1 MIDNIT
7 EYLEQF
13 YTGMKDTSLSRMK
26 IIVEKAELKNKDLK
40 IIHVAGTNGKGS
52 CTEMISNIL
61 VKQGYKV
68 GKIMSPHLM
77 RFNERISVN
86 NINIKDEELL
96 SIFNLNDKII
106 KDVEKETNTKV
117 SFQEI
122 ILITALT
129 YFDMKKCDFAIMEV
143 GCGGKY
149 DPTNI
154 VNPIISVINTINY
167 DHTDI
172 LGNTLEEITENKA
185 GIIKEFSNTIFVK
198 QEDSINNIII
208 NTCNKRNNKLKLLD
222 MNDVYDYSY
231 DENYQTFS
239 YKEYKDIK
247 INLKGKQ
254 QIKNAIISIE
264 CINVL
269 RDKKFEIG
277 EEAIRNGLKSVIH
290 KGRMEIIH
298 NNPIIIFDGAHN
310 ENAMRNFINTSNMYY
325 KNRNRIYIFSA
336 LKRKDYS
343 KLVNIIIED
352 KKATFIFHDG
362 IKKSFN
368 KKLEYVD
375 SHILVK
381 IANSINKNVKV
392 KEMDFKEAIA
402 FAKEQK
408 DSVVFII
415 GSLYLYKDAVKYI
428 NSKNKIKRNGLRN
441 EG

>member
-13 YTGMKDTSLSRMK
+13 YTGTKDKSLNRMK
-26 IIVEKAELKNKDLK
+26 IIVEKTELKNKDLK

-68 GKIMSPHLM
+68 GKIMSPHLI

-86 NINIKDEELL
+86 NINIKDAELL

-129 YFDMKKCDFAIMEV
+129 YFYMKKCEFAIVEV

-149 DPTNI
+149 DSTNI

-172 LGNTLEEITENKA
+172 LGNSLEEITENKA

-198 QEDSINNIII
+198 QEDTINNIII
-208 NTCNKRNNKLKLLD
+208 NTCDKKNNKLKLLD
-222 MNDVYDYSY
+222 LNDVYDYSY

-264 CINVL
+264 CINIL
-269 RDKKFEIG
+269 RDKKIEIN
-277 EEAIRNGLKSVIH
+277 EEAIRDGLKSVVH
-290 KGRMEIIH
+290 KGRMEVIH
-298 NNPIIIFDGAHN
+298 NNPLIIFDGAHN
-310 ENAMRNFINTSNMYY
+310 ENAMRNFSDTSNMYY
-325 KNRNRIYIFSA
+325 KDRNKIYIFSS

-343 KLVNIIIED
+343 KLLKIITED
-352 KKATFIFHDG
+352 KKAIFIFHNG
-362 IKKSFN
+362 IKQSFN

-375 SHILVK
+375 SNELVK
-381 IANSINKNVKV
+381 IVNSIDKNIKV
-392 KEMDFKEAIA
+392 KKMDFEEAVS

-408 DSVVFII
+408 DSVTFII
-415 GSLYLYKDAVKYI
+415 GSLYLYKDAIEYI
-428 NSKNKIKRNGLRN
+428 NKNRK
-441 EG
+441 

>member
-129 YFDMKKCDFAIMEV
+129 YFDMKKCDFAIVEV

-149 DPTNI
+149 DSTNI

-167 DHTDI
+167 DHIDI
-172 LGNTLEEITENKA
+172 LGNSLEEITENKA

-198 QEDSINNIII
+198 QEDTINNIII
-208 NTCNKRNNKLKLLD
+208 NTCDKKNNKLKLLD

-239 YKEYKDIK
+239 YREYKDIK

-264 CINVL
+264 CINIL
-269 RDKKFEIG
+269 RDKKIEIG
-277 EEAIRNGLKSVIH
+277 EEAIRDGLKSVVH
-290 KGRMEIIH
+290 KGRMEVIH
-298 NNPIIIFDGAHN
+298 NNPLIIFDGAHN
-310 ENAMRNFINTSNMYY
+310 ENAMRNFIDTSNMYY
-325 KNRNRIYIFSA
+325 KDRNKIYIFSA

-343 KLVNIIIED
+343 KLVKIITED
-352 KKATFIFHDG
+352 KKATFIFHNG
-362 IKKSFN
+362 IKQSFN

-375 SHILVK
+375 SNELVK
-381 IANSINKNVKV
+381 IVNSIDKNIKV
-392 KEMDFKEAIA
+392 KEMDFEEAVSY
-402 FAKEQK
+402 AKEQK
-408 DSVVFII
+408 DSITFII
-415 GSLYLYKDAVKYI
+415 GSLYLYKDAIEYI
-428 NSKNKIKRNGLRN
+428 NKNRK
-441 EG
+441 

>member
-13 YTGMKDTSLSRMK
+13 YTGTKDKSLNRMK
-26 IIVEKAELKNKDLK
+26 IIVEKTELKNKDLK

-68 GKIMSPHLM
+68 GKIMSPHLI

-129 YFDMKKCDFAIMEV
+129 YFDMKKCEFAIVEV

-149 DPTNI
+149 DSTNI

-167 DHTDI
+167 DHTNI
-172 LGNTLEEITENKA
+172 LGNSLEEITENKA

-198 QEDSINNIII
+198 QEDTINNIII
-208 NTCNKRNNKLKLLD
+208 NTCDKKNNKLKLLD
-222 MNDVYDYSY
+222 LNEVYDYSY
-231 DENYQTFS
+231 DEDYQTFS

-264 CINVL
+264 CINIL
-269 RDKKFEIG
+269 RDKKIEIN
-277 EEAIRNGLKSVIH
+277 EEAIRNGLKSVVH
-290 KGRMEIIH
+290 KGRMEVIH
-298 NNPIIIFDGAHN
+298 NNPLIIFDGAHN
-310 ENAMRNFINTSNMYY
+310 ENAMRNFIDTSNMYY
-325 KNRNRIYIFSA
+325 KDRNKIYIFSS

-343 KLVNIIIED
+343 KLLKIITED
-352 KKATFIFHDG
+352 KKAIFIFHNG
-362 IKKSFN
+362 IKQSFN

-375 SHILVK
+375 SNELVK
-381 IANSINKNVKV
+381 IVNSIDKNIKV
-392 KEMDFKEAIA
+392 KKMDFEEAIS

-408 DSVVFII
+408 DSVTFII
-415 GSLYLYKDAVKYI
+415 GSLYLYKDAIEYI
-428 NSKNKIKRNGLRN
+428 NKNRK
-441 EG
+441 

>member
-13 YTGMKDTSLSRMK
+13 YTGTKDKSLNRMK
-26 IIVEKAELKNKDLK
+26 IIVEKTELKNKDLK

-68 GKIMSPHLM
+68 GKIMSPHLI

-129 YFDMKKCDFAIMEV
+129 YFDMKKCEFAIVEV

-149 DPTNI
+149 DSTNI

-167 DHTDI
+167 DHTNI
-172 LGNTLEEITENKA
+172 LGNSLEEITENKA

-198 QEDSINNIII
+198 QEDTINNIII
-208 NTCNKRNNKLKLLD
+208 NTCDKKNNKLKLLD
-222 MNDVYDYSY
+222 LNEVYDYSY
-231 DENYQTFS
+231 DEDYQTFS

-264 CINVL
+264 CINIL
-269 RDKKFEIG
+269 RDKKIEIN
-277 EEAIRNGLKSVIH
+277 EEAIRNGLKSVVH
-290 KGRMEIIH
+290 KGRMEVIH
-298 NNPIIIFDGAHN
+298 NNPLIIFDGAHN
-310 ENAMRNFINTSNMYY
+310 ENAMRNFIDTSNMYY
-325 KNRNRIYIFSA
+325 KDRNKIYIFSS

-343 KLVNIIIED
+343 KLLKIITED
-352 KKATFIFHDG
+352 KKAIFIFHNG
-362 IKKSFN
+362 IKQSFN

-375 SHILVK
+375 SNELVK
-381 IANSINKNVKV
+381 IVNSIDKNIKV
-392 KEMDFKEAIA
+392 KKMDFEEAIS

-408 DSVVFII
+408 DSVTFII
-415 GSLYLYKDAVKYI
+415 GSLYLYKDAIEYI
-428 NSKNKIKRNGLRN
+428 NKRVRF
-441 EG
+441 

>member
-13 YTGMKDTSLSRMK
+13 YTGTKDKSLNRMK
-26 IIVEKAELKNKDLK
+26 IIVEKTELKNKDLK

-68 GKIMSPHLM
+68 GKIMSPHLI

-129 YFDMKKCDFAIMEV
+129 YFDMKKCEFAIVEV

-149 DPTNI
+149 DSTNI

-172 LGNTLEEITENKA
+172 LGNSLEEITENKA

-198 QEDSINNIII
+198 QEDTINNIII
-208 NTCNKRNNKLKLLD
+208 NTCDKKNNKLKLLD
-222 MNDVYDYSY
+222 LNDVYDYSY

-264 CINVL
+264 CINIL
-269 RDKKFEIG
+269 RDKKIEIN
-277 EEAIRNGLKSVIH
+277 EEAIRDGLKSIVH
-290 KGRMEIIH
+290 KGRMEVIH
-298 NNPIIIFDGAHN
+298 NNPLIIFDGAHN
-310 ENAMRNFINTSNMYY
+310 ENAMRNFIDTSKMYY
-325 KNRNRIYIFSA
+325 KDRNKIYIFSA

-343 KLVNIIIED
+343 KLLKIITED
-352 KKATFIFHDG
+352 KKAIFIFHNG
-362 IKKSFN
+362 IKQSFN

-375 SHILVK
+375 SNELVK
-381 IANSINKNVKV
+381 IADLIDKNIKV
-392 KEMDFKEAIA
+392 KKMDFEEAVS

-408 DSVVFII
+408 DSVTFII
-415 GSLYLYKDAVKYI
+415 GSLYLYKDAIEYI
-428 NSKNKIKRNGLRN
+428 NKNRK
-441 EG
+441 

>member
-13 YTGMKDTSLSRMK
+13 YTGTKDKSLNRMK
-26 IIVEKAELKNKDLK
+26 IIVEKTELKNKDLK

-68 GKIMSPHLM
+68 GKIMSPHLI

-122 ILITALT
+122 ILITTLT
-129 YFDMKKCDFAIMEV
+129 YFDMKKCEFAIVEV

-149 DPTNI
+149 DSTNI

-172 LGNTLEEITENKA
+172 LGNSLEEITENKA

-198 QEDSINNIII
+198 QEDTINNIII
-208 NTCNKRNNKLKLLD
+208 NTCDKKNNKLKLLD
-222 MNDVYDYSY
+222 LNDVYDYSY

-264 CINVL
+264 CINIL
-269 RDKKFEIG
+269 RDKKIEIN
-277 EEAIRNGLKSVIH
+277 EEAIRDGLKSVVH
-290 KGRMEIIH
+290 KGRMEVIH
-298 NNPIIIFDGAHN
+298 NNPLIIFDGAHN
-310 ENAMRNFINTSNMYY
+310 ENAMRNFIDTSNMYY
-325 KNRNRIYIFSA
+325 KDRNKIYIFSA

-343 KLVNIIIED
+343 KLLKIITED
-352 KKATFIFHDG
+352 KKAIFIFHNG
-362 IKKSFN
+362 IKQSFN

-375 SHILVK
+375 SNELVK
-381 IANSINKNVKV
+381 IADLIDKNIKV
-392 KEMDFKEAIA
+392 KKMDFEEAVS

-408 DSVVFII
+408 DSVTFII
-415 GSLYLYKDAVKYI
+415 GSLYLYKDAIEYI
-428 NSKNKIKRNGLRN
+428 NKNRK
-441 EG
+441 

>member
-1 MIDNIT
+1 MVDNIT

-13 YTGMKDTSLSRMK
+13 YTGTKDTSLNRMK

-68 GKIMSPHLM
+68 GKIMSPHLI

-129 YFDMKKCDFAIMEV
+129 YFYMKKCEFAIVEV

-149 DPTNI
+149 DSTNI

-172 LGNTLEEITENKA
+172 LGNSLEEITENKA

-198 QEDSINNIII
+198 QEDTINNIII
-208 NTCNKRNNKLKLLD
+208 NTCDKKNNKLKLLD
-222 MNDVYDYSY
+222 LNDVYDYSY

-264 CINVL
+264 CINIL
-269 RDKKFEIG
+269 RDKKIEIN
-277 EEAIRNGLKSVIH
+277 EEAIRNGLKSVVH
-290 KGRMEIIH
+290 KGRMEVIH
-298 NNPIIIFDGAHN
+298 NNPLIIFDGAHN
-310 ENAMRNFINTSNMYY
+310 ENAMRNFIDTSNMYY
-325 KNRNRIYIFSA
+325 KDRNKIYIFSA

-343 KLVNIIIED
+343 KLVKIITED
-352 KKATFIFHDG
+352 RKATFIFHNG
-362 IKKSFN
+362 IKQSFN

-375 SHILVK
+375 SNELVK
-381 IANSINKNVKV
+381 IVNSIDKNIKV
-392 KEMDFKEAIA
+392 KKMDFEEAVS

-408 DSVVFII
+408 DSVTFII
-415 GSLYLYKDAVKYI
+415 GSLYLYKDAIEYI
-428 NSKNKIKRNGLRN
+428 NKNRK
-441 EG
+441 